1 MDTTWFAVD
10 DEGRVAVF
18 ESEES
23 GGHPEVVQPISLA
36 AEALVYEALL
46 PRTLHVI
53 EHDPYETL
61 ARLDELP
68 GPSNR
73 GFYHFV
79 HGRDYAGA
87 AYYYQRVARPLQP
100 LHIDQLPRE
109 IRAECFRFEGVRFE
123 AHPIVQPLDLVSGVT
138 YLDEPH
144 YSLAHGDLRRW
155 TRDGSLV
162 IASNAESAL
171 REEHRDPSLK
181 PARIECAERLES
193 LCAQGRLPLD
203 WLTDTHRRW
212 LCDGESW
219 RSLGLLDELRDADG
233 LTSVAVF
240 SSAML
245 WPLARDVRKT
255 LAAERLAMEARG
267 ARTVYWRG
275 VSREVMDQGAT
286 IHRDAFDAREKA
298 IVSLGFLLDPVLT
311 SRAVL
316 WVCID

>member
-10 DEGRVAVF
+10 DEGRVGVF
-18 ESEES
+18 ETDES
-23 GGHPEVVQPISLA
+23 GGHPEVVAPLSLA
-36 AEALVYEALL
+36 AEALVYEPLL
-46 PRTLHVI
+46 PRRLHVI

-100 LHIDQLPRE
+100 LHIDELPRE
-109 IRAECFRFEGVRFE
+109 IRAECFRFEGARFE
-123 AHPIVQPLDLVSGVT
+123 AHPVVQPLDLAPGVT

-144 YSLAHGDLRRW
+144 YSLAHGEVRRW
-155 TRDGSLV
+155 TRDGRVTTRST
-162 IASNAESAL
+162 AEQAL
-171 REEHRDPSLK
+171 EEDHRDAARK
-181 PARIECAERLES
+181 PARVECAEQLEA
-193 LCAQGRLPLD
+193 LCAQGKLPLD

-212 LCDGESW
+212 LCDGEAW
-219 RSLGLLDELRDADG
+219 RSVGLLDELRDANG

-245 WPLARDVRKT
+245 WALARDVRKT

-267 ARTVYWRG
+267 GGTVYWRA
-275 VSREVMDQGAT
+275 VSREVMAQGASV
-286 IHRDAFDAREKA
+286 HRAALDERGKA
-298 IVSLGFLLDPVLT
+298 IASLGFLLDPVLT
-311 SRAVL
+311 QHAVL
-316 WVCID
+316 WACVD